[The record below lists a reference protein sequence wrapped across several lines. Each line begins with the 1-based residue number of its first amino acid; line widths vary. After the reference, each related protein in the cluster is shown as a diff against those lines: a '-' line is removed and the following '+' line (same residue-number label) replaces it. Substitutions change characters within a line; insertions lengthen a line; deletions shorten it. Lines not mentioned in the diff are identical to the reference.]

1 MKSNHFEEYCWRTL
15 SYTHAVMS
23 ELMSLRADNEI
34 PQYLYSDVSGCLD
47 IVMSEVTDALCKY
60 RSFAFQ
66 IPFPD
71 SGFSD
76 TISKGDLDFT
86 SEEVD
91 F

>member
-1 MKSNHFEEYCWRTL
+1 MKVNHFEEYCWRTL
-15 SYTHAVMS
+15 SYTHAVLS

-34 PQYLYSDVSGCLD
+34 PQYLYSDVSSCLD
-47 IVMSEVTDALCKY
+47 IVSSEVTDALCKF
-60 RSFAFQ
+60 RGFEFSV
-66 IPFPD
+66 PFPE
-71 SGFSD
+71 SGFAD